1 MDRRGR
7 TARALALVSGCDL
20 RLKRRLLSISTLYP
34 APTRPGFGRFVA
46 RQMETL
52 AARGDWEVTVIN
64 PIGLPPFPFR
74 SMGRY
79 AQLAAIPALDS
90 GGPVAVHHPRFLLVP
105 GLSGRF
111 NPWLIAR
118 AVLPLARA
126 LHAQAPFDLVDAQ
139 FFYPDGPAAM
149 RVAGALGLPC
159 AIKARGSDIHFWG
172 DRPAALAQMCSA
184 AAAAAAVL
192 AVSGALAGDMTALG
206 LAPKGGI
213 TVHYTGL
220 DHARFKPI
228 PRCEARQRLGDL
240 PGLTLRSSDRLAV
253 SVGALLPIKGQAL
266 AIRALTSLPSDIQLA
281 LAGTGPDEAA
291 LRALAASLGI
301 SSRVHFLGTISHQT
315 LPLLLSAADVMVLP
329 SEREGLAN
337 AWIEALACGTPLI
350 VPDIGGAREVL
361 DRPAAGRLA
370 ARTPE
375 AIAAAM
381 IELLT
386 DPPPQA
392 EVAACAARFS
402 WDANAAALAA
412 IYESVASGH

>member
-1 MDRRGR
+1 M
-7 TARALALVSGCDL
+7 
-20 RLKRRLLSISTLYP
+20 KRRLLSISTLYP

-52 AARGDWEVTVIN
+52 AARGDWDVTVIN
-64 PIGLPPFPFR
+64 PVGLPPPPLR
-74 SMGRY
+74 AMGRY
-79 AQLAAIPALDS
+79 AQLAAIPAQAAQAS
-90 GGPVAVHHPRFLLVP
+90 VSVHHPRFLLVP

-111 NPWLIAR
+111 NPALIAR

-126 LHAQAPFDLVDAQ
+126 LHAESPFDLVDAQ
-139 FFYPDGPAAM
+139 FFYPDGPAAA
-149 RVAGALGLPC
+149 RVAGALGLPY

-172 DRPAALAQMCSA
+172 DRAAACAQMRRAAASA
-184 AAAAAAVL
+184 AALL
-192 AVSGALAGDMTALG
+192 AVSGALANDIAALG
-206 LAPKGGI
+206 IATASAI
-213 TVHYTGL
+213 AVHYTGL
-220 DHARFKPI
+220 DHARFQPI
-228 PRCEARQRLGDL
+228 PRAEARQRLGDL
-240 PGLTLRSSDRLAV
+240 PGLALRLTDRLAV
-253 SVGALLPIKGQAL
+253 SVGALLPIKGQSL

-291 LRALAASLGI
+291 LRTLAASLGI
-301 SSRVHFLGTISHQT
+301 ASRVHFLGSVDHET

-350 VPDIGGAREVL
+350 IPDIGGAREVL

-381 IELLT
+381 TDLLAV
-386 DPPPQA
+386 PPPQA
-392 EVAACAARFS
+392 DVAACAQRFS

-412 IYESVASGH
+412 IYEGVVSGR